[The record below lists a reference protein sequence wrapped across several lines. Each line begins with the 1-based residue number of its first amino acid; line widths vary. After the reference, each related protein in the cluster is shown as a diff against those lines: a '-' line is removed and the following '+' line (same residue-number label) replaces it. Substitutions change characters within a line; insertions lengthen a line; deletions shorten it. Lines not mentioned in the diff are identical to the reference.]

1 MEVTP
6 LSVGKSVLDGAL
18 GYTKSTIAEEVA
30 LQLGIASDHAFIRD
44 ELDMMR
50 SFLMVAHEER
60 NEQNKVL
67 TTWVNQVR
75 DVAYDTEDC
84 LQDCSIHL
92 HRPSWWRLPRTLGE
106 RRRIA
111 KKMKELRAKVEDVSQ
126 RNLRY
131 GLIKG
136 SCSKPATAPAHSDM
150 VSATMSAMEESWW
163 QQDKAKE
170 GLIQLTDNTDEDLRV
185 IAVCGASGLLGET
198 SIVRKAYNDLKGKD
212 RFKCHAWVRIVHP
225 FNQTEFLQNIIR
237 QFYVDLLDEM
247 AKVQNKS
254 DPAIQSLLKT
264 GRMKGDALLD
274 GFINYLHGKS
284 YLIVLADLSSMQ
296 EWDQIKA
303 CFPNNKKGSRL
314 IVCTEHVEVASLCTV
329 PETVLPNHKQLSTDQ
344 TLYVF
349 YEKDLQDGTGATELG
364 SATRANE
371 NSNISMDGKG
381 HSQMDMM
388 LASFQESQLIGRQN
402 EKSNIIKLI
411 SKESQEFEVFNKSID
426 LSKHAELNEEA
437 KLILKKCGGLPLA
450 IVTIG
455 GFLAKQPKTPVVWRK
470 LKEHISAELEMHPE
484 LGMIRNVLI
493 KSYDG
498 LPYHLK
504 ACFLY
509 IFIFREDHSI
519 RRRRLVRRWI
529 AEGYSREVR
538 GRSQEDI
545 ADRYF
550 MELIDRS
557 MILPFQESIASR
569 KEIDSCQV
577 HDLMRE
583 ISISKSTEE
592 NLVFRMGKGGNLNS
606 TQYKVRHLV
615 VSSNWAGDRG
625 EYESAVDLSRIR
637 SLTVFGKWRPFFISH
652 KMRMLRVLDL
662 EGTTGL
668 VNHHLEHIGRLFHL
682 KYLSLRG
689 CAGIFH
695 LPDSLGNLK
704 QLQTLDVSGT
714 SIIKLPKTI
723 IKLRKLQFLRGGG
736 SESPFYEPW
745 EVLKEIVSTFCVRC
759 WIPKPMRD
767 KPETEV
773 DMTRRDACTA
783 CCCVWFPFLGRQ
795 VDPSGV
801 LLPRGVRKLKALHT
815 LGAVNIAR
823 GKAILHDISK
833 LSQLRKLE
841 VTGVN
846 KRNCVQLCLV
856 FVHLSRLDSLSL
868 QSLMMDEDLCG
879 CLDTSCSP
887 PKSLESLKLVI
898 KLVELPRWIG
908 DLQNL
913 VKLKLEGTFLVRPS
927 ATIRVLGKLPK
938 LSILCLSWCTF
949 DCRDLRLNFHRV
961 LLPSLVVLQLLWID
975 HDVRSV
981 EFAGTTM
988 PKLELLRFHSVT
1000 EEIGAGLISGLESLP
1015 SLKAL
1020 ELLDNRTCEEDFLED
1035 VKAQLA
1041 KNANRPIL
1049 KRCNI

>member
-371 NSNISMDGKG
+371 NKGNIYKLKTMEDDDA
-381 HSQMDMM
+381 HT
-388 LASFQESQLIGRQN
+388 LFT
-402 EKSNIIKLI
+402 IK
-411 SKESQEFEVFNKSID
+411 VFNKSID

-450 IVTIG
+450 IVTI
-455 GFLAKQPKTPVVWRK
+455 
-470 LKEHISAELEMHPE
+470 
-484 LGMIRNVLI
+484 
-493 KSYDG
+493 
-498 LPYHLK
+498 
-504 ACFLY
+504 
-509 IFIFREDHSI
+509 
-519 RRRRLVRRWI
+519 
-529 AEGYSREVR
+529 
-538 GRSQEDI
+538 
-545 ADRYF
+545 
-550 MELIDRS
+550 
-557 MILPFQESIASR
+557 
-569 KEIDSCQV
+569 
-577 HDLMRE
+577 
-583 ISISKSTEE
+583 
-592 NLVFRMGKGGNLNS
+592 
-606 TQYKVRHLV
+606 
-615 VSSNWAGDRG
+615 
-625 EYESAVDLSRIR
+625 
-637 SLTVFGKWRPFFISH
+637 
-652 KMRMLRVLDL
+652 
-662 EGTTGL
+662 
-668 VNHHLEHIGRLFHL
+668 
-682 KYLSLRG
+682 
-689 CAGIFH
+689 
-695 LPDSLGNLK
+695 
-704 QLQTLDVSGT
+704 
-714 SIIKLPKTI
+714 
-723 IKLRKLQFLRGGG
+723 
-736 SESPFYEPW
+736 
-745 EVLKEIVSTFCVRC
+745 
-759 WIPKPMRD
+759 
-767 KPETEV
+767 
-773 DMTRRDACTA
+773 
-783 CCCVWFPFLGRQ
+783 GRQ